1 MARIYKRG
9 SVYWVQWYVGDGK
22 YARES
27 THSDKLSDA
36 KRLAKTKEAMLA
48 EGKQLPVLRFD
59 KVKFEELARDYL
71 VDHELHQRK
80 SKWRAQ
86 IMVDHLS
93 RFFGGYLVVNIT
105 STKIMDYIVERQK
118 VVCGPIVNRELSALR
133 RMFTLGLRSTPPKVS
148 QIPYF
153 PKLKE
158 SNPRTGF
165 FEYEQY
171 VRLKHELPDYL
182 KPVLTMGYF
191 TGMRKTEIFD
201 LTWDSVNLF
210 ERKVTLEIGTTKNNE
225 VRIIYLSGE
234 LFETILNQKRIRD
247 SLYPD
252 CPYVFFTK
260 EGTRIKD
267 PRKGWVAA
275 CKRAR
280 LDGRL
285 LHDLRRTAVRNMVR
299 AGVPEVVAMK
309 ISGHKTRSVFD
320 RYNIVNE
327 QDLKNA
333 CELVSKVHQEM
344 EELMGQGE
352 TGDGVLGLV
361 KN

>member
-1 MARIYKRG
+1 
-9 SVYWVQWYVGDGK
+9 
-22 YARES
+22 
-27 THSDKLSDA
+27 
-36 KRLAKTKEAMLA
+36 
-48 EGKQLPVLRFD
+48 
-59 KVKFEELARDYL
+59 
-71 VDHELHQRK
+71 
-80 SKWRAQ
+80 
-86 IMVDHLS
+86 
-93 RFFGGYLVVNIT
+93 
-105 STKIMDYIVERQK
+105 
-118 VVCGPIVNRELSALR
+118 
-133 RMFTLGLRSTPPKVS
+133 MFSLGLRSTPPKVS
-148 QIPYF
+148 QVPYF

-165 FEYEQY
+165 FEYEHY
-171 VRLKHELPDYL
+171 LKLRNELPDYL

-225 VRIIYLSGE
+225 GRIIYLSGE
-234 LFETILNQKRIRD
+234 LFEAIRNQKRVRD
-247 SLYPD
+247 AVYPD

-275 CKRAR
+275 CRRAG

-320 RYNIVNE
+320 RYNILNE
-327 QDLKNA
+327 ADLKNA

-344 EELMGQGE
+344 EEVIGQGQNA
-352 TGDGVLGLV
+352 D
-361 KN
+361 